1 MGKGM
6 NLVKGTLDVL
16 ILNALAD
23 GPLHGYEVAEWIR
36 EVTEDRLQ
44 IEDGALYTSLHRMEE
59 RGLLRPEWG
68 ISARGRRAKYY
79 SLTKAGRKH
88 LATEK
93 RSWTEYVE
101 IVSRVLSARRAH
113 EA

>member
-1 MGKGM
+1 MGEGM

-23 GPLHGYEVAEWIR
+23 GPLHGYEVVAWIR
-36 EVTEDRLQ
+36 AVTEERLQ

-59 RGLLRPEWG
+59 RGWLRPEWG
-68 ISARGRRAKYY
+68 ISPRGRRAKYY
-79 SLTKAGRKH
+79 SLTKSGRKH
-88 LATEK
+88 LASQK
-93 RSWTEYVE
+93 RSWAEYAE
-101 IVSRVLSARRAH
+101 LVSRVLSARRAR